1 MKKVFTFTVIF
12 ALLLS
17 FYACGKK
24 EEEPNETPANTTLGQ
39 TMLTVFREN
48 SNKSTEEIANA
59 CLSAPEIQF
68 MGSVMPVEEGALTGI
83 DTEIKGFSSGHMFAP
98 NIGTIPFVGYI
109 LDAGEK
115 APELAE
121 TMKSNA
127 NLRWNIC
134 TEAEE
139 LVVDTTDGKVFFL
152 MCPKSLES
160 ENPGDVTNN
169 ENIAP

>member
-1 MKKVFTFTVIF
+1 MKKFFIF
-12 ALLLS
+12 ALIFALISS
-17 FYACGKK
+17 FAACGKDDK
-24 EEEPNETPANTTLGQ
+24 PTETPENTTLGQ
-39 TMLTVFREN
+39 TLLSVFREN
-48 SNKSTEEIANA
+48 SKNTPEQIANA
-59 CLSAPEIQF
+59 CLSSPAIQF
-68 MGSVMPVEEGALTGI
+68 MGSVTPVEEGPLMGI
-83 DTEIKGFSSGHMFAP
+83 DAEINDFSDGYMFAP
-98 NIGTIPFVGYI
+98 NIGTIPFVGYV

-115 APELAE
+115 AGELAE
-121 TMKSNA
+121 TMKTNA

-139 LVVDTTDGKVFFL
+139 LVVDTKDGKVFFL